1 MRKLMKNLHLWLSLP
16 VGLVISIT
24 CFTGAMLI
32 FEKEISEAVQRH
44 YYRVESVG
52 DVTLSFDEVVAMVE
66 PMLEQGQ
73 RITGITVSSDEERTW
88 KVNLSKPKHAA
99 VYVDQYSG
107 EVLGSPERLP
117 FFRTMFRM
125 HRWLMDSK
133 PADGGIFWGKVIVG
147 ISTLTLVFILLSG
160 VVIWI
165 PKSVKM
171 LKNRS
176 KVSVRHGWRR
186 FFYDLHVA
194 GGIYAAV
201 LVLAMALT
209 GLTWS
214 FGWYR
219 TTVYKLF
226 GADGKQTQMQQPQR
240 GKGGGDYAAMDI
252 AYEDIVARY
261 EAYNEV
267 TVTPNSVSV
276 KLAGMG
282 NSRAADKYT
291 LNTEGDIATVEMYDD
306 APRRQK
312 VSGWIYATHVGNFGG
327 YLTRILWF
335 LAAMLGASLPLTGY
349 YLWIKR
355 KFGAKSK

>member
-32 FEKEISEAVQRH
+32 FEKEISEAVQRD

-52 DVTLSFDEVVAMVE
+52 ESTIGFAQAVAMVE
-66 PMLEQGQ
+66 PMLEEGQ
-73 RITGITVSSDEERTW
+73 HITSITVSSDEERTW
-88 KVNLSKPKHAA
+88 KVNLSKPKHAV

-133 PADGGIFWGKVIVG
+133 PEDGGIFWGKVIVG

-160 VVIWI
+160 VVVWI

-176 KVSVRHGWRR
+176 MVSVRHGWRR
-186 FFYDLHVA
+186 FLYDLHVA

-226 GADGKQTQMQQPQR
+226 GAESKPAQTQQQQR
-240 GKGGGDYAAMDI
+240 GKGGGDYAIAEI
-252 AYEDIVARY
+252 AYEDIIAEYERY
-261 EAYNEV
+261 NDA

-291 LNTEGDIATVEMYDD
+291 LNAEGGIAAVEMYDD

-312 VSGWIYATHVGNFGG
+312 VSGWIYAIHVGNFGG

-349 YLWIKR
+349 YLWFKR
-355 KFGAKSK
+355 KFGTKSK